1 MVAHTLEYTD
11 SNQDQRGYAVK
22 DSAPRSRGKIDP
34 MARFGQL
41 EPSNLKVGYDKL
53 KELQDADEQVKKIF
67 SLEYADD
74 KEIQVYR
81 KSKLV
86 REIQK
91 DPTDYSLPVK
101 IAVLTVHIR
110 AVAKQLNISKK
121 DLLAKEKLLGLI
133 GRRRKFLKQLRQT
146 DFERFERLLTELG
159 ITFTLPPPPQAIRF
173 HTRRYL
179 EKLVV
184 RRKAR
189 EQRLKALGE
198 FLTERKNRQMK
209 EIIQLK
215 KELGLD
221 LTEEEVSYID
231 SEAESG

>member
-1 MVAHTLEYTD
+1 MPHTLGVYRLP
-11 SNQDQRGYAVK
+11 SQDQRGYAVK

-101 IAVLTVHIR
+101 RSVSERKVI
-110 AVAKQLNISKK
+110 
-121 DLLAKEKLLGLI
+121 GLI

-146 DFERFERLLTELG
+146 DFERFERLLIELG

-198 FLTERKNRQMK
+198 FLMERKNRQMK